1 MKVIMRPI
9 DMLAWFDTEGKPHP
23 IRFRTT
29 DNKGEN
35 ITIKLDNISNIELE
49 KHAGN
54 RMVRFDCLA
63 TIRDIQRQLQI
74 KYEMA
79 SCKWYLVKL

>member
-9 DMLAWFDTEGKPHP
+9 DMLVWFDTEGEPHP

-29 DNKGEN
+29 DNQGEN
-35 ITIKLDNISNIELE
+35 ITIKLDNISNVELE

-54 RMVRFDCLA
+54 QIVRFDCLA

-74 KYEMA
+74 KYEMT
-79 SCKWYLVKL
+79 SCKWYLAKL